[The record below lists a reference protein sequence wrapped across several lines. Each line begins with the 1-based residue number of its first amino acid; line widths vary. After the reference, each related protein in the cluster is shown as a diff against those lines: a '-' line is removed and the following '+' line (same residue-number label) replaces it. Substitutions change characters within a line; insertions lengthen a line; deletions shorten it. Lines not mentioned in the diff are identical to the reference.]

1 MSLNYVQGIVQK
13 EETSDDDDLTD
24 SSEEKISQ
32 SKVCFHHYYN
42 QLFIGLPAFE
52 RKNTHKVSQ

>member
-1 MSLNYVQGIVQK
+1 MSLNYVQGNVQK
-13 EETSDDDDLTD
+13 EETSDDDLTD

-32 SKVCFHHYYN
+32 SKVCFHHYFS

-52 RKNTHKVSQ
+52 RKNTHQVSQ